1 MGNTILR
8 DAAVDVSE
16 AISLDRTRLQ
26 WTLGYV
32 LSDSVALQFFGSW
45 QNTLG
50 GLQFDAA
57 TKRDIANHDQLA
69 LAEADLVVL
78 GGAVSFPVGNAIDL
92 WVEVNDIVWRV
103 NNHDAR
109 AVTIGMS
116 WGFSAFGGIGG

>member
-1 MGNTILR
+1 M
-8 DAAVDVSE
+8 
-16 AISLDRTRLQ
+16 
-26 WTLGYV
+26 
-32 LSDSVALQFFGSW
+32 
-45 QNTLG
+45 
-50 GLQFDAA
+50 
-57 TKRDIANHDQLA
+57 
-69 LAEADLVVL
+69 VL